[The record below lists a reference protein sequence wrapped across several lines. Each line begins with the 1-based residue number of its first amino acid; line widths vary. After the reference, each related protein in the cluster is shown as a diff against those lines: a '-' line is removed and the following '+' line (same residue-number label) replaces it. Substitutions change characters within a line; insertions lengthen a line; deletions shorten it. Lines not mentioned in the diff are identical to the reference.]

1 MALDPALVEAL
12 HAAVAELDQP
22 KSVGQRLVAWLKS
35 LSDGEETEHLD
46 NQFFENVISQLRV
59 AGEDDAN

>member
-1 MALDPALVEAL
+1 MALDPALVDAL
-12 HAAVAELDQP
+12 HAAVVELDQP

-35 LSDGEETEHLD
+35 LSDGEATEHLD
-46 NQFFENVISQLRV
+46 NQFFENVISELRV